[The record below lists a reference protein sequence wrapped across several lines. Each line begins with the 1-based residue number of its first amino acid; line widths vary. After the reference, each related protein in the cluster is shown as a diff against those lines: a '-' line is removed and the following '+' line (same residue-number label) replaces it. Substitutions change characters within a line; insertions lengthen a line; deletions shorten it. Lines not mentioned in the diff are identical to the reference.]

1 MISIAIFND
10 NGAEKELILLGA
22 ENRNIFDDIEQF
34 KNKNYKVKFSTV
46 SKESLKAF
54 LKANI

>member
-1 MISIAIFND
+1 MY
-10 NGAEKELILLGA
+10 LM
-22 ENRNIFDDIEQF
+22 IEQF
-34 KNKNYKVKFSTV
+34 KNENYKVKISTV